1 MTALQRA
8 LSKACEKCHFYL
20 ILRASAFVRVRQP
33 ESSDYSCTWV
43 MRARMTIDNYIVL
56 IVHALVALAMQPVIG
71 SGGRRLGIR
80 PLAMQYIII

>member
-1 MTALQRA
+1 
-8 LSKACEKCHFYL
+8 
-20 ILRASAFVRVRQP
+20 
-33 ESSDYSCTWV
+33 
-43 MRARMTIDNYIVL
+43 MTIDNYIVL